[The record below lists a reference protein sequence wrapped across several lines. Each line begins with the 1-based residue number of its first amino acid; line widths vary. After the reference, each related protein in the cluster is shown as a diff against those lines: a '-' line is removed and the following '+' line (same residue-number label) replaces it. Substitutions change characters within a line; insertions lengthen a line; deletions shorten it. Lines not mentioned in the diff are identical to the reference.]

1 MTPLRIAIIVGVAAV
16 LLFIGGCAVFGI
28 GTSNDGDLGNLLT
41 TPTETTP

>member
-1 MTPLRIAIIVGVAAV
+1 MTPLRIVIVVVVVVV

-28 GTSNDGDLGNLLT
+28 GMNSEGDLGDLLT